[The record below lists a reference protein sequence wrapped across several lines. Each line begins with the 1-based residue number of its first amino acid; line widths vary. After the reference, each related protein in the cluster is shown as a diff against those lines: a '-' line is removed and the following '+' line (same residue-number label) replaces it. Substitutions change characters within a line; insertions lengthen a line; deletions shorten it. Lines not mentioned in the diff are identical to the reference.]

1 MNSRVKLILLLP
13 VFCVSFGGCA
23 MYQSIVKSS
32 FPYTTTLT
40 VSGTAQPGSEHSA
53 INMANSFDQNFN
65 FKKGGSDADRI
76 TLVRVISAKLTSL
89 EPTDYNI
96 GNLSGVKIYLSKEDG
111 SDEMLVARRDSISDL
126 SGNTITLI
134 TDKSKLLDQLVR
146 EKSIRVRMLYDTRQ
160 SINRDANIQVVLG
173 LSAYPRPVD
182 NN

>member
-13 VFCVSFGGCA
+13 IFCLLFGGCA
-23 MYQSIVKSS
+23 MYQSIIKSS

-65 FKKGGSDADRI
+65 FTKRSDADRI
-76 TLVRVISAKLTSL
+76 TLVRVISAKLTSID
-89 EPTDYNI
+89 PTDYNI

-146 EKSIRVRMLYDTRQ
+146 EKSIRVRMFYKTRQ
-160 SINRDANIQVVLG
+160 TINRDANIQVVLG
-173 LSAYPRPVD
+173 LSAYPRPAD
-182 NN
+182 KN